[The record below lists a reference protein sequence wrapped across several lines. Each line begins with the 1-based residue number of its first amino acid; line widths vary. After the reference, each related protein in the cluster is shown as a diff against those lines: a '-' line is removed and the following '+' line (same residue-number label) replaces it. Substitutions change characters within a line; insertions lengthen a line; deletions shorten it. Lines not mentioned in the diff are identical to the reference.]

1 MMRPLARS
9 RPQQTP
15 AKVHGDVA
23 DVIHLNSRRPAPGG
37 DNVPTPT
44 RVTYTVTEVAT
55 LLGISRANS
64 YVLLKSGEIPARR
77 LGSRWI
83 IPRHRFH
90 DWLDTQCLDNPA
102 EHFTAGGHR

>member
-1 MMRPLARS
+1 MS
-9 RPQQTP
+9 RHPAWSSPQQTN
-15 AKVHGDVA
+15 ARVSGDLS
-23 DVIHLNSRRPAPGG
+23 DEIYLNSRRSDPEG
-37 DNVPTPT
+37 DDMLPT

-55 LLGISRANS
+55 LLGISRANT

-90 DWLDTQCLDNPA
+90 EWLDTQGFDSPVDHL
-102 EHFTAGGHR
+102 TVGGYR

>member
-1 MMRPLARS
+1 MSRPPAWS
-9 RPQQTP
+9 SPQQTNTR
-15 AKVHGDVA
+15 VSA
-23 DVIHLNSRRPAPGG
+23 DLPDLIHLDSRRPAPDG
-37 DNVPTPT
+37 DDVLPT

-55 LLGISRANS
+55 LLGISRANT

-90 DWLDTQCLDNPA
+90 DWLDTQSLDGPA
-102 EHFTAGGHR
+102 GHATVGGHR

>member
-1 MMRPLARS
+1 MS
-9 RPQQTP
+9 RHPEWSSPQQTN
-15 AKVHGDVA
+15 ARVSGDLS
-23 DVIHLNSRRPAPGG
+23 DVIHLNSRRSDPEG
-37 DNVPTPT
+37 DDMLPT

-90 DWLDTQCLDNPA
+90 NWLDTQCLDNPA
-102 EHFTAGGHR
+102 DHFTAGGHR

>member
-1 MMRPLARS
+1 MSRPLAS
-9 RPQQTP
+9 SGPQQTNTRVSEDLP
-15 AKVHGDVA
+15 
-23 DVIHLNSRRPAPGG
+23 DVINLNSRRPDSEG
-37 DNVPTPT
+37 DDVAPT
-44 RVTYTVTEVAT
+44 RVTYTVNEVAT
-55 LLGISRANS
+55 LLGISRANT

-102 EHFTAGGHR
+102 DHFTAGGRR

>member
-1 MMRPLARS
+1 MS
-9 RPQQTP
+9 RHPEWSSPQQTN
-15 AKVHGDVA
+15 ARVSGDLS
-23 DVIHLNSRRPAPGG
+23 DVSHLNSRRSDPEG
-37 DNVPTPT
+37 DDMLPT

-83 IPRHRFH
+83 IPRYRFH
-90 DWLDTQCLDNPA
+90 NWLDTQCLDNPA
-102 EHFTAGGHR
+102 DHLTAGSHR

>member
-1 MMRPLARS
+1 MNRPPAWS
-9 RPQQTP
+9 SPQPTP
-15 AKVHGDVA
+15 AQMSGERA
-23 DVIHLNSRRPAPGG
+23 DVIHLDSRRPAPEG
-37 DNVPTPT
+37 DHVPTAT

-64 YVLLKSGEIPARR
+64 YVLLKSGEIPVRR

-90 DWLDTQCLDNPA
+90 DWLDTQCLDSPA
-102 EHFTAGGHR
+102 GHFTAGGQR